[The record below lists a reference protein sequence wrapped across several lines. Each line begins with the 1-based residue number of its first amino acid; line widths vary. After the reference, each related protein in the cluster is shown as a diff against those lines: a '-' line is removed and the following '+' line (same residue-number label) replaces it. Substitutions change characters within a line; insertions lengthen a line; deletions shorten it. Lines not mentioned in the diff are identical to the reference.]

1 MNTERIVHAAI
12 LKDGVAYIGRRHH
25 AIIAE
30 HGVGGTLK
38 NCPQGFVTDSGRFV
52 DRQEACQIAIANG
65 QIQAKDMIVKG
76 TLFSEDLWK

>member
-1 MNTERIVHAAI
+1 MSMERIANAAI
-12 LKDGVAYIGRRHH
+12 LRDGVAYTGRRHH

-52 DRQEACQIAIANG
+52 DRKEACRIAIASG
-65 QIQAKDMIVKG
+65 QVQEKDMTVHG
-76 TLFSEDLWK
+76 TLFSEDLW